1 MPKFKIGDKARVK
14 YVRWGESD
22 SWKPG
27 AVVTIHDLYNG
38 VDSSGDGFDCVVVCS
53 NGQVAF
59 PLFEQLEPLVD
70 LGSWDTLEKELD
82 WNPTKELVTND

>member
-1 MPKFKIGDKARVK
+1 
-14 YVRWGESD
+14 
-22 SWKPG
+22 
-27 AVVTIHDLYNG
+27 
-38 VDSSGDGFDCVVVCS
+38 
-53 NGQVAF
+53 VAF